1 MHKSIFVSRKKSSSV
16 IFPRKVFNI
25 DQLLEPRSG
34 ILLLVST
41 NATRSWVS
49 DCTSFDPHDRFT
61 LRLDSTSGSGL
72 FSCRRTRLVHF
83 LLSVGEISRC
93 HSLTGQDGVRGYSFR
108 AILRQSSQR
117 LSANCC
123 PRSGTASQIRQTH
136 PLSRHR
142 FVHTSSF
149 SRSASSVT
157 TKEYSSIP
165 GAVHTLPKADLIV
178 RFLESLPEFCTGL
191 RTNKRPARSPHTTP

>member
-1 MHKSIFVSRKKSSSV
+1 
-16 IFPRKVFNI
+16 
-25 DQLLEPRSG
+25 
-34 ILLLVST
+34 
-41 NATRSWVS
+41 
-49 DCTSFDPHDRFT
+49 
-61 LRLDSTSGSGL
+61 
-72 FSCRRTRLVHF
+72 
-83 LLSVGEISRC
+83 
-93 HSLTGQDGVRGYSFR
+93 VRGYSFR

-178 RFLESLPEFCTGL
+178 RFLESLPEFLHWFEDEQTAGPESAYNAIACEIWEKFV
-191 RTNKRPARSPHTTP
+191 KR